1 MMNLFM
7 TDKTKWYNTKP
18 IFACVTFVMIL
29 LGLLATTALKLSGL
43 RKVCPFYC
51 LVYGTSCS
59 NFSGIVFSI
68 LSAASSACQ
77 FELLGF
83 IMFLV
88 SLSERLLAMF
98 SSAIFLV
105 VQRCAFFAPILIAIF
120 TKRMFIKFRSGF
132 SYLAFGTSFVYDL
145 LSHNQLLISWLRLE
159 PVADYISASGSHYC
173 MRDTGGCQC

>member
-1 MMNLFM
+1 MKTSMTNRTYWNNFQPVLFCITGM
-7 TDKTKWYNTKP
+7 V
-18 IFACVTFVMIL
+18 IFLC
-29 LGLLATTALKLSGL
+29 LLATTALKLSGL
-43 RKVCPFYC
+43 RKACPFYC

-173 MRDTGGCQC
+173 MRDTGGRQC